1 MNLKK
6 LYNKYKDVIPYLFFG
21 VCTTVINVV
30 VYWLMAHPLGM
41 GTTISTLVAWL
52 VAVIFAYVTNR
63 KWVFHSKAKGRKEIL
78 EEIGSFF
85 ACRIGTGIVDWVIM
99 LLFVDLIGFND
110 VIIKFLA
117 NVIVI
122 ILNYIAS
129 KFIIFST
136 ENLLKK
142 IIMYFKVKNK
152 RKDFIIG
159 TCLAIFFFV
168 VSFIFLIDSPMH
180 IWRNSVTSVDSSV
193 FRTIALQMKEGL
205 LPYKDTF
212 DHKGPLLFFINYIG
226 TNISFNNG
234 IWLIELISL
243 FIACIFMYKVARLKT
258 DKISSVFIVMI
269 SLSLLLNY
277 FEGGNLTE
285 EYALPF
291 LCSSL
296 YIFLDYLL
304 NKKVTNF
311 RLIMCG
317 LSLGGV
323 LLLKPNMISLW
334 VIFVL
339 VIFIECLLKKNY
351 KDLKKFIIYFL
362 LGLCIIILPF
372 ILWLGFNGILVDC
385 WHSYIVFNGIYSSN
399 LTSIQDKLSSLLYF
413 GNNLLLIFSFVICV
427 ILGYRNKEKIYYYHF
442 AYLVLTLLFV
452 CLSGAE
458 FPHYGMN
465 LVPCIIFP
473 ISSLFDLCRKDRKHS
488 DLMIIFVS
496 MFFVYNVI
504 FPNWVKLGKLFV
516 TSYFDHS
523 LNESEQRYLDISNII
538 KLNTI
543 ENEKISVY
551 GNRNIYY
558 LLSDRLPGSKYSY
571 QIPIGWVSGDI
582 MDQYYNDLIN
592 NDIRLIVIDSNRI
605 DDKMIDFLDK
615 FEYSLIWK
623 EESENGVLIY
633 RK

>member
-41 GTTISTLVAWL
+41 GTTISTLIAWL

-63 KWVFHSKAKGRKEIL
+63 KWVFHSKAKKRNEIL

-85 ACRIGTGIVDWVIM
+85 TCRIGTGIVDWVIM

-129 KFIIFST
+129 KFIIFNT

-142 IIMYFKVKNK
+142 IINYFKDKNK

-159 TCLAIFFFV
+159 TCLAIFFLV
-168 VSFIFLIDSPMH
+168 ISFIFLIDSPMH

-226 TNISFNNG
+226 TSISFNNG
-234 IWLIELISL
+234 IWFIELISL
-243 FIACIFMYKVARLKT
+243 FISCIFMYKTARLKT
-258 DKISSVFIVMI
+258 GKISSAFIVVI
-269 SLSLLLNY
+269 ALSLLLNY

-317 LSLGGV
+317 LSLGSV

-334 VIFVL
+334 IVFVL
-339 VIFIECLLKKNY
+339 VIFVECLLKKNY

-372 ILWLGFNGILVDC
+372 VFWLGFNGILIDC

-399 LTSIQDKLSSLLYF
+399 LTSIKDKLGALLFF
-413 GNNLLLIFSFVICV
+413 GDNLLLILSFIICI

-442 AYLVLTLLFV
+442 SYIILTLLFV

-458 FPHYGMN
+458 FPHYAMN
-465 LVPCIIFP
+465 LVPCIVFP
-473 ISSLFDLCRKDRKHS
+473 FACLFDLCCKDRKQS
-488 DLMIIFVS
+488 DLILIFAS

-504 FPNWVKLGKLFV
+504 FPNWVKIGKSVV
-516 TSYFDHS
+516 TSYFTRS
-523 LNESEQRYLDISNII
+523 LNESEQRYFDISDII
-538 KLNTI
+538 KSNTV

-558 LLSDRLPGSKYSY
+558 LLSERLPGSKYSY
-571 QIPIGWVSGDI
+571 QIPIGWVNSAI

-592 NDIRLIVIDSNRI
+592 NDIRLIVVDSNRM
-605 DDKMIDFLDK
+605 DDRMIEFLDK
-615 FEYSLIWK
+615 FEYSLIW
-623 EESENGVLIY
+623 EEELENGVSIY
-633 RK
+633 KK